1 MFWGICLTLTTKFDQ
16 CSKMVS
22 GGSVPSGVAA
32 APAMS
37 AELAGLYSEAGVAP
51 ALVKWCEQ
59 TGILTVRNLGNF
71 CDSAD
76 QVADRI
82 VSASGLYS
90 NDPADKSK
98 QREFNMQTSFVKQAW
113 KEADAQV

>member
-1 MFWGICLTLTTKFDQ
+1 
-16 CSKMVS
+16 MVS
-22 GGSVPSGVAA
+22 GGSAPSGVAA

-37 AELAGLYSEAGVAP
+37 AELAGLCSEAGVAA

-59 TGILTVRNLGNF
+59 TGIHTVRNLGNF

-82 VSASGLYS
+82 LSASGLYS
-90 NDPADKSK
+90 NNPSDKPQ
-98 QREFNMQTSFVKQAW
+98 QREFNMEGGRCAGLEASEESFGGASNRGY
-113 KEADAQV
+113 